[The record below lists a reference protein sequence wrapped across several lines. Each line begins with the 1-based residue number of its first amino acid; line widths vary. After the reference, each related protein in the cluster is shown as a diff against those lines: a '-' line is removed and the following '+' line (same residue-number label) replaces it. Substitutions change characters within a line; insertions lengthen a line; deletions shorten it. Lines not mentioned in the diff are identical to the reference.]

1 MRLNGRSLLEDTV
14 TDITIRKKNEVYV
27 TVKAEPAICQ
37 ELSDLFTF
45 DVPGAKFMPQY
56 RSKYWDG
63 KIRLFSPATGEVYGG
78 LVDKIV
84 NWARKS
90 EYSLE
95 FEDNQFYG
103 APFEENAIISREGV
117 KSYMTKISRHKPRDY
132 QVDAVYDAL
141 KYNRKLLIS
150 PTASGKSLMIYAV
163 VRYYVETKKKVLLVV
178 PTTSLVE
185 QMFKDFEDY
194 GWNAEKYCH
203 KIYSGK
209 EKTNEYPV
217 TITTWQSIY
226 KLKRPF
232 FKDFNVAIGDEAH
245 LFKSKSLVSIM
256 TKMDDAKY
264 RYGFTGTLDGS
275 QTHKWVLEGL
285 FGPSYRVTQTKEL
298 IDKGHLSKLQI
309 RVLILKHKDQKFETY
324 EDEIQYII
332 SHTKRN
338 RFIKNLALDLKGNTL
353 ILFSRVAT
361 HGEILYESIN
371 SSVQGSRKVFYVHG
385 GIEAQ
390 ERERIREITENENNA
405 IIVASYG
412 TFSTGINIKRL
423 HNVIFASPS
432 KSRIRNLQS
441 IGRVLRKGD
450 GKLKAVLYDI
460 ADDISYNSRKNYT
473 LNHLVERIKIY
484 NEEKFN
490 YEIIQ
495 INLKENG

>member
-1 MRLNGRSLLEDTV
+1 M
-14 TDITIRKKNEVYV
+14 TDIIIKKKNEVYV

-56 RSKYWDG
+56 RNKYWDG
-63 KIRLFSPATGEVYGG
+63 KIRLFSPATGEVYVG
-78 LVDKIV
+78 LVDKIAS
-84 NWARKS
+84 WARKA

-95 FEDNQFYG
+95 FENNEFYG
-103 APFEENAIISREGV
+103 SPFEENEMISREGV
-117 KSYMTKISRHKPRDY
+117 REYMTKISKYKPRDY

-141 KYNRKLLIS
+141 RYNRKLLIS
-150 PTASGKSLMIYAV
+150 PTASGKSLMIYSV
-163 VRYYVETKKKVLLVV
+163 VRYFAEKNKKVLLVV

-185 QMFKDFEDY
+185 QMYKDFKDY
-194 GWNAEKYCH
+194 GWNVSQYCH
-203 KIYSGK
+203 RIYSGR
-209 EKTNEYPV
+209 EKTNENPV

-226 KLKRPF
+226 KLKKPF
-232 FKDFNVAIGDEAH
+232 FDGFEVAIGDEAH

-256 TKMDDAKY
+256 TKMNDAKY

-285 FGPSYRVTQTKEL
+285 FGPSYKVTQTKEL

-309 RVLILKHKDQKFETY
+309 RVLILKHNDQKFETY
-324 EDEIQYII
+324 EDELQYII
-332 SHTKRN
+332 GHPKRN
-338 RFIKNLALDLKGNTL
+338 RFIRNLAVDLRGNTL
-353 ILFSRVAT
+353 VLFSRVAT
-361 HGEILYESIN
+361 HGQILFDSIN
-371 SSVQGSRKVFYVHG
+371 SFVKNGRKVFYVHG
-385 GIEAQ
+385 GVEAQ
-390 ERERIREITENENNA
+390 EREEVRTITESESNA

-412 TFSTGINIKRL
+412 TFSTGINIKNL

-450 GKLKAVLYDI
+450 KKSKAVLYDI
-460 ADDISYNSRKNYT
+460 ADDISYKSRKNYT

-484 NEEKFN
+484 NEEQFN

-495 INLKENG
+495 ISLRDNG

>member
-1 MRLNGRSLLEDTV
+1 MRLSGRSLSEDTV
-14 TDITIRKKNEVYV
+14 TDITIKKKNEVYV
-27 TVKAEPAICQ
+27 TVTAEPAICQ

-95 FEDNQFYG
+95 FENNKHYG
-103 APFEENAIISREGV
+103 TPFEENEIISREGV
-117 KSYMTKISRHKPRDY
+117 KEYMTRISKYKPRDY

-150 PTASGKSLMIYAV
+150 PTASGKSMMIYAV
-163 VRYYVETKKKVLLVV
+163 VRYFVETKKKVLLIV

-185 QMFKDFEDY
+185 QMYKDFEDY
-194 GWNAEKYCH
+194 GWNADQYCH
-203 KIYSGK
+203 RIYSGK
-209 EKTNEYPV
+209 EKTNENAV
-217 TITTWQSIY
+217 TITTWQSVY

-232 FKDFNVAIGDEAH
+232 FKDFDVAIGDEAH

-256 TKMDDAKY
+256 TKMDSAKY

-285 FGPSYRVTQTKEL
+285 FGPSYKVTQTKEL

-309 RVLILKHKDQKFETY
+309 RVLILKHTDQKFDTY
-324 EDEIQYII
+324 EDELQYII
-332 SHTKRN
+332 SHIKRN
-338 RFIKNLALDLKGNTL
+338 KFIRNLALDLKGNSL

-361 HGEILYESIN
+361 HGQILFDSIN
-371 SSVQGSRKVFYVHG
+371 SSVQNNRKVFYVHG
-385 GIEAQ
+385 GVEAQ
-390 ERERIREITENENNA
+390 ERERIREITEQERDA

-412 TFSTGINIKRL
+412 TFSTGINIKNL

-441 IGRVLRKGD
+441 IGRVLRTGD
-450 GKLKAVLYDI
+450 NKKKAVLYDI
-460 ADDISYNSRKNYT
+460 ADDISYKSRKNYT
-473 LNHLVERIKIY
+473 LNHLVERVKIY

-495 INLKENG
+495 INLRDNG

>member
-1 MRLNGRSLLEDTV
+1 MRLSGRSLLEDTV

-27 TVKAEPAICQ
+27 TVKTEPHISQ

-63 KIRLFSPATGEVYGG
+63 KIRLFSPATGEVYVG

-90 EYSLE
+90 EYTLE
-95 FEDNQFYG
+95 FENNQHYG
-103 APFEENAIISREGV
+103 TPFEENEIISREGV
-117 KSYMTKISRHKPRDY
+117 KAYMKKISRHKPREY
-132 QVDAVYDAL
+132 QIDAVYDAL
-141 KYNRKLLIS
+141 RYNRKLLIS
-150 PTASGKSLMIYAV
+150 PTASGKSLMIYSV
-163 VRYYVETKKKVLLVV
+163 VRYFVETKKKVLLVV

-194 GWNAEKYCH
+194 GWNADDYCH
-203 KIYSGK
+203 RIYSGK

-232 FKDFNVAIGDEAH
+232 FKDFDVAIGDEAH

-264 RYGFTGTLDGS
+264 RYGFTGTLSGS

-285 FGPSYRVTQTKEL
+285 FGPSYKVTQTKEL

-324 EDEIQYII
+324 EDELQYII
-332 SHTKRN
+332 GHSKRN
-338 RFIKNLALDLKGNTL
+338 RFIKNLAIDLKGNTL

-361 HGEILYESIN
+361 HGEILYDSIN
-371 SSVQGSRKVFYVHG
+371 SSVNNDRKVFYVHG
-385 GIEAQ
+385 GIEAE